1 MAEYYAYCAIRKG
14 GSDPKGKNCMTLAV
28 VSQLVGEKGRWAGG
42 WLLGKTWALGLKF
55 DAARINIVSRRDEKK
70 FT

>member
-1 MAEYYAYCAIRKG
+1 
-14 GSDPKGKNCMTLAV
+14 MTLAV

-55 DAARINIVSRRDEKK
+55 DAVRINIVSKWDEK
-70 FT
+70 